1 MPFTFGLSRWRLN
14 QEMWHSHA
22 KRAHCSFVMNHSENP
37 EEMESIQTAQ
47 SNIFYLL
54 FQMSDSKITFW
65 DFAKFEDEII
75 IHFAPDWN
83 QELKLEKFDFA
94 TWKQKSNRM
103 QSMPQKIRMQC
114 HKQTINQKEK
124 TKLQWSSCAAC
135 WVACNGNISL
145 CTGLQPIRREKG

>member
-1 MPFTFGLSRWRLN
+1 
-14 QEMWHSHA
+14 
-22 KRAHCSFVMNHSENP
+22 MNHSENP

-83 QELKLEKFDFA
+83 QELKLEKLDSA
-94 TWKQKSNRM
+94 TWKQESNRM

-114 HKQTINQKEK
+114 HKKTINQKEK
-124 TKLQWSSCAAC
+124 TKL
-135 WVACNGNISL
+135 
-145 CTGLQPIRREKG
+145 